1 MNLVLRDPFFGDLDA
16 LFPGFFRGPRRT
28 AGPTPELPRLT
39 SYTDEAGYVLE
50 AEVPGLAPADVDV
63 TVDDGVITLKASASG
78 EESDDDGRITRRFAS
93 GFERSFRVPADVMPR
108 RSKRACPT
116 ACSPSACPRWRL
128 PPRVR
133 SPSAD
138 G

>member
-93 GFERSFRVPADVMPR
+93 GFERSFRVPADVDAEAIEA
-108 RSKRACPT
+108 SLSNGVLAL
-116 ACSPSACPRWRL
+116 RL
-128 PPRVR
+128 PKVAASSPRQIPV
-133 SPSAD
+133 